1 MDELQEMREQMAA
14 LKEKL
19 NKQEIVNERLMRDVL
34 TKKQRK
40 DIIASW
46 ALLIF
51 LGSTL
56 VLTWTLKLC
65 MPEIDVDWWQLGYL
79 TIASV
84 LTLVCVI
91 TPVFMIKMKDIRSG
105 QLLDVAKQMKRSHAY
120 INGQGHKLWILIMIL
135 GLVFD
140 LTPSTFHGG
149 KVDWVGVCM
158 SIVCLLTIFII
169 GIVRRSRGRTIYR
182 NRWEKELEQ
191 IEEMSELDEKNDKA
205 ESETKN

>member
-40 DIIASW
+40 DVIGSW
-46 ALLIF
+46 VLLIF
-51 LGSTL
+51 LGSVL
-56 VLTWTLKLC
+56 VSIWTMKLC
-65 MPEIDVDWWQLGYL
+65 VPEIDVDWWQLGYL

-84 LTLVCVI
+84 LVLVIVI

-140 LTPSTFHGG
+140 FTPSTFHGG

-158 SIVCLLTIFII
+158 SIVCLTTIFII
-169 GIVRRSRGRTIYR
+169 GIVRRSRGKSFYR

-191 IEEMSELDEKNDKA
+191 IEEMSDLDEKNDKA
-205 ESETKN
+205 ESERED

>member
-120 INGQGHKLWILIMIL
+120 INGQGHKLWILIIIL

-140 LTPSTFHGG
+140 FTPSTFHGG

-169 GIVRRSRGRTIYR
+169 GIVRRSRGKSFYR

-191 IEEMSELDEKNDKA
+191 IEEMSELDEENDKE

>member
-34 TKKQRK
+34 VKKQRK
-40 DIIASW
+40 DIIGSW

-51 LGSTL
+51 LGSTII
-56 VLTWTLKLC
+56 LTWTLKLC
-65 MPEIDVDWWQLGYL
+65 MPEIDVDWWQIGYL

-84 LTLVCVI
+84 LALVSVI

-140 LTPSTFHGG
+140 FTPSTFHGG

-169 GIVRRSRGRTIYR
+169 GIVRRSRGKSFYR

-191 IEEMSELDEKNDKA
+191 IEEMSELDEENDK
-205 ESETKN
+205 EEKGL

>member
-34 TKKQRK
+34 VKKQRK
-40 DIIASW
+40 DVIGSW
-46 ALLIF
+46 VLLIF
-51 LGSTL
+51 LGGTL

-84 LTLVCVI
+84 LVLVSVI

-140 LTPSTFHGG
+140 FTPSTFHGG

-158 SIVCLLTIFII
+158 SIVCLATIFII
-169 GIVRRSRGRTIYR
+169 GIVRRSRGKSFYR

-191 IEEMSELDEKNDKA
+191 IEEMSDLDEKNDK
-205 ESETKN
+205 EEKGL

>member
-84 LTLVCVI
+84 LVLVSVI

-158 SIVCLLTIFII
+158 SIVCLLTVFII
-169 GIVRRSRGRTIYR
+169 GIVRRSRGKSFYR

-191 IEEMSELDEKNDKA
+191 IEEMSDLDEENDKA

>member
-1 MDELQEMREQMAA
+1 MDELQEMREQLAA

-56 VLTWTLKLC
+56 VLTWTMKLC
-65 MPEIDVDWWQLGYL
+65 VPEIDMDWWQVGYL
-79 TIASV
+79 TIASI
-84 LTLVCVI
+84 LMLVCVI

-105 QLLDVAKQMKRSHAY
+105 QLSDVAKQMKRSHTY
-120 INGQGHKLWILIMIL
+120 INGQGHKLMILIIIL

-140 LTPSTFHGG
+140 FTPSTFHGG

-191 IEEMSELDEKNDKA
+191 IEEMSDLDEKK
-205 ESETKN
+205 EELKNED

>member
-84 LTLVCVI
+84 LMLVSVI

-105 QLLDVAKQMKRSHAY
+105 QLLDVAKQMKRSHTY

-140 LTPSTFHGG
+140 FTPSTFHGG

-158 SIVCLLTIFII
+158 TIVCLLTIFII
-169 GIVRRSRGRTIYR
+169 GIVRRSRGKSFYR

-191 IEEMSELDEKNDKA
+191 IEEMSELDEENDK
-205 ESETKN
+205 EEKGL

>member
-40 DIIASW
+40 DVIGSW
-46 ALLIF
+46 VLLIF
-51 LGSTL
+51 LGSVL
-56 VLTWTLKLC
+56 VFIWTMKLC
-65 MPEIDVDWWQLGYL
+65 VPEMDADWWQLGYL
-79 TIASV
+79 TIASI
-84 LTLVCVI
+84 LMLVITI

-120 INGQGHKLWILIMIL
+120 INGQGHKLWILLMIL

-140 LTPSTFHGG
+140 FTPSTFHGG

-169 GIVRRSRGRTIYR
+169 GIVRRSRGKSFYR

-191 IEEMSELDEKNDKA
+191 IEEMSDLDEGNDKA

>member
-84 LTLVCVI
+84 LVLVSVI

-140 LTPSTFHGG
+140 FTPSTFHGG

-169 GIVRRSRGRTIYR
+169 GIVRRSRGKSFYR

-191 IEEMSELDEKNDKA
+191 IEEMSDLDEENDKA

>member
-1 MDELQEMREQMAA
+1 MDELQEMREQLAA

-19 NKQEIVNERLMRDVL
+19 SKQEIVNERLMRDVL

-56 VLTWTLKLC
+56 VLIWTLKLC
-65 MPEIDVDWWQLGYL
+65 VPEIDVDWWQLGYL

-140 LTPSTFHGG
+140 FTPSTFHGG

-158 SIVCLLTIFII
+158 SIVCLLTVFII
-169 GIVRRSRGRTIYR
+169 GIVRRSRGKSFYR

-191 IEEMSELDEKNDKA
+191 IEEMSDLDEENDKA

>member
-34 TKKQRK
+34 VKKQRK
-40 DIIASW
+40 DVIGSW
-46 ALLIF
+46 VLLIF

-84 LTLVCVI
+84 LVLVITI

-105 QLLDVAKQMKRSHAY
+105 RLLDVAKQMKRSHAY

-140 LTPSTFHGG
+140 FTPSTFHGG

-169 GIVRRSRGRTIYR
+169 GIVRRSRGKSFYR

-191 IEEMSELDEKNDKA
+191 IEEMSDLNEENDK
-205 ESETKN
+205 EEKGL

>member
-140 LTPSTFHGG
+140 FTPSTFHGG

-191 IEEMSELDEKNDKA
+191 IEEMSELDEENDKA
-205 ESETKN
+205 EIETKN

>member
-56 VLTWTLKLC
+56 VLIWTLKLC
-65 MPEIDVDWWQLGYL
+65 VPEIDADWWQIGYL

-84 LTLVCVI
+84 LALISVI

-169 GIVRRSRGRTIYR
+169 GIVRRSRGKSFYR
-182 NRWEKELEQ
+182 NRWKKELEQ